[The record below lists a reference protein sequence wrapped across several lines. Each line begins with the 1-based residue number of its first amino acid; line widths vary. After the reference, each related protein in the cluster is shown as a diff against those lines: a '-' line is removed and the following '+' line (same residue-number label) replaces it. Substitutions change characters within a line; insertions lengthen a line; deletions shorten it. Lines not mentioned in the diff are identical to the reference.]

1 MTAPVALTRVPYDN
15 SFNIVIPVIV
25 VGIAV
30 TAGIVVGIA
39 VTTGIVVG
47 IIGVVVNLLAVKG
60 REILHYAS

>member
-15 SFNIVIPVIV
+15 SFNIVIPD
-25 VGIAV
+25 
-30 TAGIVVGIA
+30 TVVGIA

-47 IIGVVVNLLAVKG
+47 IMGVVVNLLAVKG

>member
-15 SFNIVIPVIV
+15 SFNIVIPV
-25 VGIAV
+25 
-30 TAGIVVGIA
+30 TVVGIA